1 MNSNLL
7 HLKPVYLIRA
17 VSFADYPTLDAAAE
31 AAFCDVAAIYRALA
45 RVEAAVGFW
54 IYRRGCGGRGG
65 RPRPP
70 QLNDKGKVVIR
81 QLREILTSF
90 SALGEIGGIPDS
102 DFATAAARAKIAKRL
117 AVLSQPAAGG
127 RH

>member
-7 HLKPVYLIRA
+7 HLKPVYLIRV
-17 VSFADYPTLDAAAE
+17 VSFADFPTLDAAAE
-31 AAFCDVAAIYRALA
+31 SAFCDVAAIYRALA
-45 RVEAAVGFW
+45 RVEGAVGFW

-70 QLNDKGKVVIR
+70 ELNARGRVVIR
-81 QLREILTSF
+81 QLREILASY
-90 SALGEIGGIPDS
+90 SALAELSGMPDS
-102 DFATAAARAKIAKRL
+102 DFATPAARAKTARRL
-117 AVLSQPAAGG
+117 AVLTQPAAGE